1 MRNEEISLPVKM
13 ETRKY
18 LESVAF
24 TVFLNNND
32 DDERHTDDLT
42 VFPRANVAAS

>member
-18 LESVAF
+18 LESAAF
-24 TVFLNNND
+24 TSFLHIND
-32 DDERHTDDLT
+32 DAEHHDDD
-42 VFPRANVAAS
+42 PRANVVAP